1 MNKNPGKATSEFKWA
16 RRVAWLIGLL
26 VLAGWILSIRFGLP
40 EDFWLV
46 VIVTA
51 GILLYAVLALLI
63 IQRYPRHTVGWLFLL
78 TGLIGSLMVFN
89 GLGLFAWG
97 TQWNSALAQGII
109 TWVDLQI
116 QSPWNMIPISLVLLY
131 FPDGHLP
138 SPRWKAVL
146 ILVLIAIFYI
156 QATPGFGPWAGE
168 LRGPFDADNPL
179 EIPGSEIIFEGP
191 IGTFFDVLTIL
202 AILGCLLSVIV
213 RFVRSKG
220 VERLQMKWLVYSA
233 AVIIS
238 LIIIQLLLG
247 VPESHPEI
255 MWYFMLISPTLLAL
269 AVGLAI
275 LRFHLFDIDIIIRRT
290 LQYTLLT
297 GMLAFVYFGL
307 VITLQNI
314 YASFSN
320 QQSPIII
327 VISTLVIAALFNP
340 LRMRIQDFIDRRFF
354 RKKYDAEQTL
364 ARFAQVARDE
374 VDVENLTAA
383 LLGVVDATVQP
394 EHIELRIKEI
404 EKHIFMKTLSFL
416 PFG

>member
-1 MNKNPGKATSEFKWA
+1 MNKYLGKATAEFKWA
-16 RRVAWLIGLL
+16 RRVAWLTGILI
-26 VLAGWILSIRFGLP
+26 LAGWVSLIRFGLP

-46 VIVTA
+46 VIMTA

-89 GLGLFAWG
+89 GLALFAWG
-97 TQWNSALAQGII
+97 TQWNSALALGII
-109 TWVDLQI
+109 TWFDLQL
-116 QSPWNMIPISLVLLY
+116 QAPWSMIPISLVLLF

-156 QATPGFGPWAGE
+156 QATQAFSPWVGE

-179 EIPGSEIIFEGP
+179 EIPGSELIFDGL
-191 IGTFFDVLTIL
+191 ISTFFEVLTIL
-202 AILGCLLSVIV
+202 AILGCLFAVII

-220 VERLQMKWLVYSA
+220 VERMQVKWLVYSA

-255 MWYFMLISPTLLAL
+255 MWYFTIISPALLAL
-269 AVGLAI
+269 AIGLAI
-275 LRFHLFDIDIIIRRT
+275 LRFRLFDIDVIIRRT

-297 GMLAFVYFGL
+297 GLLVLVYFGSVVLLQGL
-307 VITLQNI
+307 VENLTGE
-314 YASFSN
+314 
-320 QQSPIII
+320 QSPIVI
-327 VISTLVIAALFNP
+327 VISTLAIAALFNP
-340 LRMRIQDFIDRRFF
+340 LRSRVQDFIDRRFY
-354 RKKYDAEQTL
+354 RSKYNSDKAL
-364 ARFAQVARDE
+364 ANFASAARDE
-374 VDVENLTAA
+374 VEMDKLTAA
-383 LLGVVDATVQP
+383 LLGVMEETLQP
-394 EHIELRIKEI
+394 KTAVLWLKKIERNTSGER
-404 EKHIFMKTLSFL
+404 
-416 PFG
+416 

>member
-1 MNKNPGKATSEFKWA
+1 MNKYPGKATAEFKWA
-16 RRVAWLIGLL
+16 RRAAWLIGLL
-26 VLAGWILSIRFGLP
+26 VLAGWVLSIRFGLP
-40 EDFWLV
+40 EDFFLV

-78 TGLIGSLMVFN
+78 TGLIGSLMIFN

-109 TWVDLQI
+109 TWFDLQL
-116 QSPWNMIPISLVLLY
+116 QSPWNMIPISLVLLF

-138 SPRWKAVL
+138 SPRWKVVL
-146 ILVLIAIFYI
+146 ILVLIAILYI
-156 QATPGFGPWAGE
+156 QATPGFSPWAGE

-179 EIPGSEIIFEGP
+179 EIPGTALIFDGP
-191 IGTFFDVLTIL
+191 IGTFFDGLTIL

-220 VERLQMKWLVYSA
+220 VERMQMKWLVYA
-233 AVIIS
+233 AVVIIA
-238 LIIIQLLLG
+238 LIVIQLLLG
-247 VPESHPEI
+247 VPESRPEI
-255 MWYFMLISPTLLAL
+255 MWYFMLISPVLLAL

-275 LRFHLFDIDIIIRRT
+275 LRFRLFDIDIIIRRT

-297 GMLAFVYFGL
+297 GLLAFVYFGL
-307 VITLQNI
+307 VVSLQNI

-340 LRMRIQDFIDRRFF
+340 LRIRIQNFIDRRFY
-354 RKKYDAEQTL
+354 RKKYNAEKAL
-364 ARFAQVARDE
+364 ADFASTARDE
-374 VDVENLTAA
+374 VEMDNLTRA
-383 LLGVVDATVQP
+383 LLDVMEETLKP
-394 EHIELRIKEI
+394 ETAVLWLNKIEGSTSDER
-404 EKHIFMKTLSFL
+404 
-416 PFG
+416 